1 MQFMYKG
8 ESLNEPGNVDFGSH
22 DISGIGDGT
31 VTGAISSLASK
42 VAGGKGVFSSEK
54 NANGWYYANVNVGF
68 RATSFVVTMGFKS
81 GSLPAVPIQV
91 RQSGNNYEVF
101 VYGAGNSD
109 SSYYAGADF
118 NWIAIQ

>member
-1 MQFMYKG
+1 MLIYKDKV
-8 ESLNEPGNVDFGSH
+8 LNEPGNVDFGSE

-31 VTGAISSLASK
+31 VTGAIRALASK
-42 VAGGKGVFSSEK
+42 IAGGKGTFSSDK

-68 RATSFVVTMGFKS
+68 RATSFVVTMGFNS
-81 GSLPAVPIQV
+81 GSLPAIPIQV

-101 VYGAGNSD
+101 AYGAGISD